1 MPDSLRHK
9 PLPVGALQ
17 GQPVAPG
24 IAIGPAFFF
33 EKRKNDVAPL
43 CIAEA
48 DREAEVERY
57 EKAVRRAHKDLQKII
72 GITEERLGD
81 DSAEIFQAQAMMLD
95 DADVANRVKD
105 CIRQEGRNADFA
117 VYQVFDNVRQ
127 RLESSATS
135 YLRERAHDVQDVS
148 DRLIR
153 HLRAQRVRSDIP
165 EGSIVFADQLT
176 AADLILFSRRNIIGV
191 AMAYGGSTSH
201 VAIMARSLGI
211 PTVTGFHTLPS
222 TREHGHTVI
231 LDALRGYAIM
241 QPNEHLLAQY
251 ERMQARYAGIRTQ
264 LLQSGGDAP
273 TSQDGTPITL
283 RANLELAEELPHVLE
298 VQAQGIGLFRTE
310 IMSLVQ
316 GKLKVDEDEVFET
329 YAKIVQAFPFEPV
342 TFRLLDLGGDK
353 LLPMAHR
360 EANPFLGWRGIR
372 VLLDKPSVLAV
383 QVRAILRASAGR
395 EAHIM
400 IPMVSSLSEISQVRA
415 TIEAVSKE
423 LDDPCSYK
431 LGIMVEVP
439 AVALAADQFAKAV
452 DFFSIGSNDLT
463 QYTLAVDRGNDLVG
477 HLFSEFN
484 PGVLSLI
491 HKTIAAANGA
501 GIPVSLCGEM
511 ASKPGAIPLLLGL
524 GLRQISASWTYLPEI
539 RELIRHLRIDECEAL
554 VARALLETDAEP
566 VHEMCC
572 QFLDDHPF
580 DLEHLLEGPNDLS
593 TLSA

>member
-43 CIAEA
+43 RIAEA

-95 DADVANRVKD
+95 DADVASRVKD

-395 EAHIM
+395 EAHIL

-491 HKTIAAANGA
+491 QKTIAAARRA

>member
-1 MPDSLRHK
+1 MPDSPRHK

-33 EKRKNDVAPL
+33 EKRKNDVEPL
-43 CIAEA
+43 CIDEA
-48 DREAEVERY
+48 DRESEVERY
-57 EKAVRRAHKDLQKII
+57 EKAVRRAHKDLRKII

-81 DSAEIFQAQAMMLD
+81 NSAEIFQAQAMMLD
-95 DADVANRVKD
+95 DQDVANRVRD
-105 CIRQEGRNADFA
+105 CIRQEGRNADYA
-117 VYQVFDNVRQ
+117 VYQIFDNVRQ
-127 RLESSATS
+127 RLETSATS

-153 HLRAQRVRSDIP
+153 HLRAQRVRSDVP

-191 AMAYGGSTSH
+191 AMAYGGTTSH

-211 PTVTGFHTLPS
+211 PTVTGFQTLPS
-222 TREHGHTVI
+222 MREHGETVI
-231 LDALRGYAIM
+231 LDALRGYAIV
-241 QPNEHLLAQY
+241 QPNAQLLAQY
-251 ERMQARYAGIRTQ
+251 ERMQARYAGIRKQ
-264 LLQSGGDAP
+264 LLQSGGDA
-273 TSQDGTPITL
+273 TKTQDGTPFTL

-298 VQAQGIGLFRTE
+298 VHAQGIGLFRTE
-310 IMSLVQ
+310 IMSLVR

-329 YAKIVQAFPFEPV
+329 YASIVQAFPFDPV

-353 LLPMAHR
+353 LLPIAHR

-383 QVRAILRASAGR
+383 QVRAILRASTGR

-415 TIEAVSKE
+415 TIEAVSE
-423 LDDPCSYK
+423 ALGNPCPYK

-484 PGVLSLI
+484 PGVLRLI
-491 HKTIAAANGA
+491 QKTIVAANGA

-511 ASKPGAIPLLLGL
+511 ASKPGAIPLLVGL
-524 GLRQISASWTYLPEI
+524 GLRQVSASWTYLPEI
-539 RELIRHLRIDECEAL
+539 RELIRHLRVDECEAL

-572 QFLDDHPF
+572 RFLDDHPF
-580 DLEHLLEGPNDLS
+580 DLEHLLEGPSELS
-593 TLSA
+593 SHIL

>member
-1 MPDSLRHK
+1 MLDSLRHK
-9 PLPVGALQ
+9 PLPAGALQ

-298 VQAQGIGLFRTE
+298 VHAQGIGLFRTE

-415 TIEAVSKE
+415 AIEAVSKE
-423 LDDPCSYK
+423 LDYPCPYK

-491 HKTIAAANGA
+491 QKTIAAASRA